1 MKKLGEMETI
11 PSTGKQKMRRPVK
24 RRMIN
29 QSLDMTAKNVKIPS
43 FPHTT
48 KKGKVEA
55 LRHLV
60 TKNSSIDSLAETV
73 QMKDREKARI
83 GHGHLSYLMNRD
95 VPQLVQPRL
104 SGMESTCE
112 KPRSMLDNYHIDR
125 RLTTG
130 SMTRSMLGS

>member
-1 MKKLGEMETI
+1 MIPYKHPQEKEMILRYVKL
-11 PSTGKQKMRRPVK
+11 
-24 RRMIN
+24 
-29 QSLDMTAKNVKIPS
+29 LD
-43 FPHTT
+43 
-48 KKGKVEA
+48 
-55 LRHLV
+55 
-60 TKNSSIDSLAETV
+60 DSLAETI